1 MQWNVFNMIRTV
13 PEGVVEMVCCVVSK
27 AEGNYSATARL
38 NQKVPYKSPSDPG
51 FVPFD
56 QLTEVQVI
64 QWVQEQLGTDRIDQ
78 IEKGLQQTINQQKVQ
93 TVEGLPW

>member
-27 AEGNYSATARL
+27 AEGNYSVTARL

-51 FVPFD
+51 FIPFD
-56 QLTEVQVI
+56 QLTEAQVV

-78 IEKGLQQTINQQKVQ
+78 IEKGLQQTINQQKIQ
-93 TVEGLPW
+93 TIEGLPW